1 MGSTDANQMQDRP
14 DASPGMPAP
23 PRLEFTPPPP
33 VLAPAYAG
41 LRVRA
46 LALAIDALVSL
57 VIVISLA
64 AVQGGVQASNG
75 TFGVQITGLPLV
87 VTAVSWLIYMTV
99 MEGKFG
105 ASLGKRITR
114 LRVVT
119 EGGSPVTLEAALIR
133 NLLRFL
139 DAFPYVVPY
148 LLGAMTAS
156 RSPMHQRFG
165 DRIAETVVVARAPDR
180 EAKVPHREA
189 KVSAPRGDAVGP
201 EPSRRRHSWRPA
213 VVVALGLAIVLAG
226 AYAFVTFRGRC
237 DIRGGTYDCHGVGFT
252 YPSSWSEI
260 DDAGILNSGNPA
272 FGDVVGLDPLNNVG
286 LHGYSLSQ
294 PVDDSNVDRFKREV
308 SQAMDQLAS
317 AVSGKVT
324 GGPTRVEIGGLPGFR
339 FRVEGSYGG
348 QPLTVTGVALFRET
362 TQYRVECQF
371 SPDHARDIRAG
382 CREVMRTFRVS

>member
-14 DASPGMPAP
+14 GALAGMAAP

-41 LRVRA
+41 LGVRG

-57 VIVISLA
+57 VIVIPLA

-75 TFGVQITGLPLV
+75 TFGFQITGLPLV
-87 VTAVSWLIYMTV
+87 VAAVAWLIYMTL

-119 EGGSPVTLEAALIR
+119 EGGSPVSLEAALMR

-139 DAFPYVVPY
+139 DAFPYFLPY
-148 LLGAMTAS
+148 LLGAIAAS

-180 EAKVPHREA
+180 EAKVPA
-189 KVSAPRGDAVGP
+189 ARGDTAGH
-201 EPSRRRHSWRPA
+201 EPSRRRRSWRPV
-213 VVVALGLAIVLAG
+213 VVVALGLALVLAG
-226 AYAFVTFRGRC
+226 AYAFVAIRGRC
-237 DIRGGTYDCHGVGFT
+237 DIGGGTYDCHGVEFT

-260 DDAGILNSGNPA
+260 DDVEISSTGNLEFA
-272 FGDVVGLDPLNNVG
+272 DVVGLDPLNNVE
-286 LHGYSLSQ
+286 LQGYLLRQ
-294 PVDDSNVDRFKREV
+294 PVDDSNVDRFEREV
-308 SQAMDQLAS
+308 SQVADQLAA
-317 AVSGKVT
+317 AVSGRVT
-324 GGPTRVEIGGLPGFR
+324 GGPTRVEIGGLSGFR
-339 FRVEGSYGG
+339 LRVEGSYGG
-348 QPLTVTGVALFRET
+348 QPLTVTGVALFRGT
-362 TQYRVECQF
+362 TQYFLECQF
-371 SPDHARDIRAG
+371 TPDHARDIRAG
-382 CREVMRTFRVS
+382 CRQVMRTFRAS